1 MKHQTRT
8 TTRPEYSIKESGG
21 VFKVYDKNQH
31 YRCSFATRTGA
42 QAYID
47 QHTGKTTT
55 RPPQTPGGSSLPVEM
70 ETAAK
75 AHQLPG

>member
-21 VFKVYDKNQH
+21 VFKVFDRNQH
-31 YRCSFATRTGA
+31 YRCSFATRVGA

-47 QHTGKTTT
+47 ERTGKA
-55 RPPQTPGGSSLPVEM
+55 PQRALE
-70 ETAAK
+70 AAQM
-75 AHQLPG
+75 ATQAS

>member
-21 VFKVYDKNQH
+21 VFKVFDRNQH

-47 QHTGKTTT
+47 ERTGKAP
-55 RPPQTPGGSSLPVEM
+55 RRAPE
-70 ETAAK
+70 AAQIGVQ
-75 AHQLPG
+75 AS

>member
-21 VFKVYDKNQH
+21 VFKVFDRNQH
-31 YRCSFATRTGA
+31 YRCSFATRAAA

-47 QHTGKTTT
+47 QRTGKTPTQVTT
-55 RPPQTPGGSSLPVEM
+55 DMTQ
-70 ETAAK
+70 AAPR
-75 AHQLPG
+75 AA